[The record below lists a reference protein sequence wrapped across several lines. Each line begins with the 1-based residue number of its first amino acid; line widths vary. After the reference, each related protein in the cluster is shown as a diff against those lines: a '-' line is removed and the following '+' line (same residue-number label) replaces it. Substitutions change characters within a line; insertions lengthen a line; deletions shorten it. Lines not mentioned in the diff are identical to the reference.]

1 MELARYLQRESILLS
16 PQAWSKKGLL
26 TELVEGVARA
36 SGSSVSAREILEQV
50 LKREE
55 IRSTGFG
62 KGLAVAH
69 ARMDVFPKMCA
80 AVARPKGPVEWESLD
95 GEPVQFVI
103 LVVGGT
109 AQEAAYLQILSE
121 ITKLWARK
129 ESRTRLLVAKTE
141 DEVME
146 IIAEAKV
153 RTHRR

>member
-26 TELVEGVARA
+26 TELVEVVARV
-36 SGSSVSAREILEQV
+36 SGASVSTREILEQV

-69 ARMDVFPKMCA
+69 ARMDVFPEMCA
-80 AVARPKGPVEWESLD
+80 AIARPKASVEWEALD

-103 LVVGGT
+103 LIIGGT
-109 AQEAAYLQILSE
+109 AQEGAYLQILSE

-129 ESRTRLLVAKTE
+129 ESRTLLLTARTQE
-141 DEVME
+141 DVIEV
-146 IIAEAKV
+146 IAEAKV
-153 RTHRR
+153 RTHPR